1 MPRDD
6 AIQQPPVQESTEL
19 IVAEKLVPAE
29 VFKPDGTKPL
39 IDKIE
44 KAVAEFVPDI
54 STDKGRKEVASF
66 AHKIA
71 RSKTL
76 LDGMGK
82 ELNAG
87 LRLQINA
94 VDEERRKVRERLDEL
109 KTKVRAPL
117 TKWEEAE
124 EERKKAI
131 LARISEIAVIG
142 EVAPDADSA
151 AIKEALDKLFA
162 VKVDDTFAE
171 FKADAALAKDQ
182 TLEKLRNAEF
192 VARAR
197 EEQARIERERAE
209 AEAREREE
217 RERLAREE
225 AERQERERQEREA
238 AEAAARAEQEAKEA
252 AERAEREAAEAE
264 ERRQKEEAARLE
276 AERKREE
283 EHKAELDRVRQEE
296 ERKAIEAQ
304 EQAEREKLE
313 AAERARAEERE
324 RIAAENERRRIEA
337 DRRAADQ
344 AHRGEVNRKAA
355 LAIGRAGNLDADAAK
370 KVVIAIVNGEIPA
383 VSISY

>member
-1 MPRDD
+1 MPRDEE
-6 AIQQPPVQESTEL
+6 ITQSTEL
-19 IVAEKLVPAE
+19 IIAEKLVPAD

-39 IDKIE
+39 IDAIE
-44 KAVAEFVPDI
+44 KAVAEFKPDI

-76 LDGMGK
+76 LDSMGK

-87 LRLQINA
+87 LRLQIGA
-94 VDEERRKVRERLDEL
+94 VDEERRKVRERLDDL
-109 KTKVRAPL
+109 KAKVRKPL
-117 TKWEEAE
+117 TDWETAE

-142 EVAPDADSA
+142 EVDPEADSA
-151 AIKEALDKLFA
+151 TIKEALDRLFA

-182 TLEKLRNAEF
+182 TLERLRLVKAAA
-192 VARAR
+192 VAR
-197 EEQARIERERAE
+197 EEQARIERERQE

-217 RERLAREE
+217 RERQEREE

-238 AEAAARAEQEAKEA
+238 AEA

-283 EHKAELDRVRQEE
+283 EHKAELERVRQEE
-296 ERKAIEAQ
+296 ERKAAEAR
-304 EQAEREKLE
+304 EQAEREKAE
-313 AAERARAEERE
+313 AAEQARDQERKRIEAEAERQ
-324 RIAAENERRRIEA
+324 RIEA

-355 LAIGRAGNLDADAAK
+355 EAIANACGIGEGPAR

-383 VSISY
+383 VSINY